1 MHRILTLGDI
11 SLESEP
17 GAVAFLQQTAA
28 PIVIL
33 TAADSDIAL
42 LAQAYGQMAAGFP
55 ALRLAHLLQLQ
66 AAAAIDDYGDRVL
79 AHAEVVVIRLLG
91 GRGYWSYGLEV
102 TQQWV
107 ADRGGQLIIL
117 PGDDRPDLELM
128 SLSSWPLA
136 RVNRLWQYFREGG
149 LANIRLALEFI
160 GYHGFGIGSEPAPAQ
175 VIPRWGVYPQTAEVP
190 ATGPRVGLL
199 FYRAHYLAG
208 NTAVIDALCQ
218 ALQERQITP
227 LPVFVSSLQ
236 DPEIQAELLAAWEG
250 NVELV
255 LNTTGFAIASLS
267 QGSPQPHFWQQLDV
281 PVLQVV
287 LSSSTKDT
295 WEEHS
300 QGLVP
305 RDLAMHVVLP
315 EVDGRILS
323 RAVSFKAVAQIHAGV
338 EATVTT
344 YEPQCDRLEWVAD
357 LAQNWLQLRHKRPQQ
372 RRLALILANYP
383 CRDGRLANGVGLDT
397 PNSTVALLQALQA
410 AGYDLGMSPL
420 PADGD
425 ALIQHLSRY
434 RTNDPEGN
442 HWRSARQCLPLDV
455 YNHYFAQLP
464 ASVQA
469 ALRQR
474 WPEPTAAIPIAG
486 EQWGNIFVGVQPSRG
501 YDRDP
506 SLNYHAPDLEPTP
519 EYLGFYW
526 WLRHEFRADAILHIG
541 KHGNLEWLPGKGV
554 ALSAACYPEM
564 ALGPVPHFY
573 PFIVNDPG
581 EGAQAKRRAQA
592 VIIDHLTPPLTR
604 AELYGGLDTL
614 SHWIEEYY
622 AAEQFDRPRLPQ
634 LRQQIETLVQELDLT
649 QDICAPRE
657 GESWTAWLAR
667 TDGYLCDLRDA
678 QIRDGLHILGCCPE
692 GRQLRDL
699 IVAIARSPHATH
711 AGITRALAQD
721 QGVTVDPLTADPTDP
736 SPIAGYRSVGAWQAA
751 LEETAATL
759 VEQLLSGIPVETLPC
774 GRATQQVLQ
783 WIQTV
788 LWPALQ
794 QTPQE
799 LSYLL
804 HGLDGGYVPSGAA
817 GAPSRGRPD
826 VLPTGRNFYAVDLR
840 AVPTEAAWSLA
851 ERSAAALIE
860 RYCQEHGEY
869 PRTLGL
875 SVWGTA
881 TMRTGGD
888 DIAQALALLGVRPVW
903 DGPSR
908 RVVGLEVI
916 PLSLLGRPRVDVLL
930 RISGFFRDAFPNLI
944 ALFDAAVEQVSA
956 LEEPPDQ
963 NPLAAQVAAETHYWK
978 HQGLPPDQAQA
989 RSRYR
994 IFGSKPGA
1002 YGAGLQGLIEAQNW
1016 VSDADLAQAYIH
1028 WSSYAYTGEAHSHS
1042 AAEAL
1047 QQRLRQ
1053 LQVVLHNQDNREHD
1067 LLDSDDYYQ
1076 FHGGMTVAVRSQR
1089 GEQPTVYFG
1098 DHSRPEQPKIRTL
1111 QEELL
1116 RVYRSRVINPKW
1128 LAGVMRH
1135 GYKGAFEMAA
1145 TVDYL
1150 FGYSATARCVPD
1162 YVFAGVANAYLLDE
1176 TVQAFVAQHNPWA
1189 LRDMAERLLEA
1200 AQRHLWQSP
1209 DPKMLERLR
1218 SVVLAAEG
1226 LIEGASGLP

>member
-1 MHRILTLGDI
+1 MLTLGDI
-11 SLESEP
+11 SLDSES
-17 GAVAFLQQTAA
+17 GAVAFLQQTVA

-42 LAQAYGQMAAGFP
+42 LAQAHAQLAASFP

-66 AAAAIDDYGDRVL
+66 AAAAIDDYGDRLL
-79 AHAEVVVIRLLG
+79 AHATVVVIRLLG
-91 GRGYWSYGLEV
+91 GRSYWSYGLEV
-102 TQQWV
+102 AQERV
-107 ADRGGQLIIL
+107 ADRGGQLILL

-128 SLSSWPLA
+128 SLSTWPLA
-136 RVNRLWQYFREGG
+136 RVNRLWQYFCEGG
-149 LANIRLALEFI
+149 LTNIRRALEFI
-160 GYHGFGIGSEPAPAQ
+160 GYHGFGLGQEPPPATP
-175 VIPRWGVYPQTAEVP
+175 IPRWGGYPQSIEVP
-190 ATGPRVGLL
+190 TTWPQVGLL

-208 NTAVIDALCQ
+208 NTGVIDALCQ
-218 ALQERQITP
+218 ALRERQIAP

-236 DPEIQAELLAAWEG
+236 DPEIQTELLSAWQG
-250 NVELV
+250 RVALV
-255 LNTTGFAIASLS
+255 LNTTGFAIAKADA
-267 QGSPQPHFWQQLDV
+267 GSPQPHFWQQFDV

-287 LSSSTKDT
+287 LSSSTEQT
-295 WEEHS
+295 WREHP

-323 RAVSFKAVAQIHAGV
+323 RAISFKDVAQVHPSV

-344 YEPQCDRLEWVAD
+344 YSPQRDRLEWVAD
-357 LAQNWLQLRHKRPQQ
+357 LAQNWLKLRHKAARE

-397 PNSTVALLQALQA
+397 PNSTVALLKALQA
-410 AGYDLGMSPL
+410 AGYDLGSDPL

-425 ALIQHLSRY
+425 ALIRHLTRY
-434 RTNDPEGN
+434 PTNDPEGN
-442 HWRSARQCLPLDV
+442 PWRSAAQSLSLAA
-455 YNHYFAQLP
+455 YHHYFHQLP
-464 ASVQA
+464 EKVQIE
-469 ALRQR
+469 LQRR
-474 WPEPTAAIPIAG
+474 WPMPTGDIPIPG
-486 EQWGNIFVGVQPSRG
+486 YCWGNIFVGVQPSRG

-519 EYLGFYW
+519 DYLAFYW
-526 WLRHEFRADAILHIG
+526 WLRHEFHADAFLHIG
-541 KHGNLEWLPGKGV
+541 KHGNLEWLPGKGI
-554 ALSAACYPEM
+554 ALSEACYPEV
-564 ALGPVPHFY
+564 AIGPVPHFY

-634 LRQQIETLVQELDLT
+634 LRQQIEALVQELDLA
-649 QDICAPRE
+649 QEIRAPSE
-657 GESWTAWLAR
+657 EESWTAWLAR
-667 TDGYLCDLRDA
+667 TDGYLCELRDA
-678 QIRDGLHILGCCPE
+678 QIRDGLHILGQCPQ

-699 IVAIARSPHATH
+699 IVAIARSPHAAH
-711 AGITRALAQD
+711 PGFTRALAQD
-721 QGVTVDPLTADPTDP
+721 QGVSVDPLTTNPADP
-736 SPIAGYRSVGAWQAA
+736 SPVAGYRSVGTWQEA
-751 LEETAATL
+751 LETTAAEL
-759 VEQLLSGIPVETLPC
+759 VEGLLAGTPIEHLTA
-774 GRATQQVLQ
+774 GTATRQVLT
-783 WIQTV
+783 WIQNV

-799 LSYLL
+799 LSHLL
-804 HGLDGGYVPSGAA
+804 HGLNGGYVPSGPA

-840 AVPTEAAWSLA
+840 TVPTEAAWRLA
-851 ERSAAALIE
+851 ERSAALLIE

-930 RISGFFRDAFPNLI
+930 RVSGFFRDAFPNLI

-956 LEEPPDQ
+956 LDEPPDQ
-963 NPLAAQVAAETHYWK
+963 NPLAAQVKTETQYWQG
-978 HQGLPPDQAQA
+978 QGLDLAQAQQRA
-989 RSRYR
+989 RYR

-1016 VSDADLAQAYIH
+1016 VGDADLAQAYIH
-1028 WSSYAYTGEAHSHS
+1028 WSSYAYTGEAQSHS
-1042 AAEAL
+1042 APEAL
-1047 QQRLRQ
+1047 QYRLQQ
-1053 LQVVLHNQDNREHD
+1053 LQIVLHNQDNREHD

-1076 FHGGMTVAVRSQR
+1076 FQGGMTVAVRSQR

-1098 DHSRPEQPKIRTL
+1098 DHARPEQPKIRTL

-1128 LAGVMRH
+1128 IAGVMRH

-1150 FGYSATARCVPD
+1150 FGYSATTRCVPD
-1162 YVFAGVANAYLLDE
+1162 YVFAGVAQAYLLDE
-1176 TVQAFVAQHNPWA
+1176 TVQAFVAQHNPWV

-1200 AQRHLWQSP
+1200 AQRHLWQAP
-1209 DPKMLERLR
+1209 PPELLERLR
-1218 SVVLAAEG
+1218 SLVLTAEG
-1226 LIEGASGLP
+1226 FIEGASGLP